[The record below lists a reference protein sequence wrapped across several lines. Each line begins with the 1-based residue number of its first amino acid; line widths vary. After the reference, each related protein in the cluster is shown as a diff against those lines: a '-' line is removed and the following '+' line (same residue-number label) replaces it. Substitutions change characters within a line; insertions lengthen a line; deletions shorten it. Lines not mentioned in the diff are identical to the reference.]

1 LECRP
6 GPNANPALRGRRSRC
21 LPVLRLHTADRLG
34 IIAAR
39 RDYQEEV
46 GWHQLAR
53 QVRVLAHSADV
64 VHTLNYGDNRSLTQ
78 PWPQILR
85 ES

>member
-1 LECRP
+1 VLP
-6 GPNANPALRGRRSRC
+6 LR
-21 LPVLRLHTADRLG
+21 TADRLG

-78 PWPQILR
+78 AWPQILR